1 MFSLMLAQPT
11 ELLIKEKIQGTNIY
25 PPTYLLSVCRSAHLS
40 VSLTNSECKYLNSS
54 PLNAAKN
61 GWGSGQYLTYSCL
74 HETKLLHRLVC
85 SPNSSEMLN
94 LTKKRQS

>member
-40 VSLTNSECKYLNSS
+40 VSLTNSECKYLNS
-54 PLNAAKN
+54 
-61 GWGSGQYLTYSCL
+61 
-74 HETKLLHRLVC
+74 
-85 SPNSSEMLN
+85 
-94 LTKKRQS
+94 